1 MIYHSL
7 LNGMT
12 IIVTPLIISM
22 SAKNKKVRIV
32 TGGGGT
38 IKGMSPISLAHS
50 IFVEYNII

>member
-1 MIYHSL
+1 
-7 LNGMT
+7 MT